1 MALNGA
7 CLGTG
12 TIARELSVS
21 QDDAFEKIL
30 AELPLVT
37 YRAGETVMKAGS
49 KSGRLLV
56 LKSGAVVILKDS
68 VEVARVHEPS
78 AVFGELSAL
87 LDQPHAADVQILEDA
102 QFQHRSRP
110 PVC

>member
-1 MALNGA
+1 M
-7 CLGTG
+7 G

-56 LKSGAVVILKDS
+56 LKSGAVLILKDS
-68 VEVARVHEPS
+68 VELPECTSLVLFSVNSLR
-78 AVFGELSAL
+78 
-87 LDQPHAADVQILEDA
+87 
-102 QFQHRSRP
+102 
-110 PVC
+110 C